1 MVVSNIMNFRSR
13 VAAGMKV
20 THSEWYLAGMY
31 CPLGRDAVLGGIV
44 YLREHVTQQDMV

>member
-1 MVVSNIMNFRSR
+1 MNFRSR